1 MLTFLGEEKKIA
13 KILKSIKAVKL
24 KAILWMALPQPLEAQ
39 EEAFPSAQE
48 HKQYITT

>member
-1 MLTFLGEEKKIA
+1 MLTFLGEEKKLQN
-13 KILKSIKAVKL
+13 LKSIKAVKL